1 MPDLKGIF
9 HDLVRFEIVVWAAV
23 DARLRSECDL
33 QLTWFEIMNL
43 LGEGPGQRI
52 QDLAGKFAISVGG
65 TSKVVDRIEAAGYC
79 RRIPNPEDRR
89 SAFLELTDKG
99 KIRLAQALPVFE
111 AELDLRFSAVLG
123 GAELE
128 RLGLNLRLLRAR
140 AFMADGELAT

>member
-9 HDLVRFEIVVWAAV
+9 HDLVRFEIVVWAAI

-43 LGEGPGQRI
+43 LGEGPGQRV
-52 QDLAGKFAISVGG
+52 QDLAGEFAISVGG

-89 SAFLELTDKG
+89 SAFLELTDEG
-99 KIRLAQALPVFE
+99 KVKLAQALPVFE
-111 AELDLRFSAVLG
+111 QELELRFSAILG
-123 GAELE
+123 VAELE
-128 RLGLNLRLLRAR
+128 RLGLSLRLLRTS
-140 AFMADGELAT
+140 AFLTSGELAT